1 MINYYIKRVI
11 SYNYLK
17 WDIMVEEVKT
27 SFYIRKDILQAAK
40 QRAFDEETSLKEIL
54 TRYIIEG
61 LKRDEEDHE
70 QKKLDVK

>member
-1 MINYYIKRVI
+1 
-11 SYNYLK
+11 
-17 WDIMVEEVKT
+17 MVDEVKT

-40 QRAFDEETSLKEIL
+40 QRALDEETSLKEIL

-70 QKKLDVK
+70 QTKLELKKWLIKIMFIKIELVGK

>member
-27 SFYIRKDILQAAK
+27 SFYIRKDILHAVKRKAL
-40 QRAFDEETSLKEIL
+40 DEETSLKEIL

>member
-1 MINYYIKRVI
+1 
-11 SYNYLK
+11 
-17 WDIMVEEVKT
+17 MVDEVKT

-40 QRAFDEETSLKEIL
+40 RRALDEETSLKEIL

-70 QKKLDVK
+70 QKKLEMK

>member
-40 QRAFDEETSLKEIL
+40 QRALDEETSLKEIL

>member
-1 MINYYIKRVI
+1 
-11 SYNYLK
+11 
-17 WDIMVEEVKT
+17 MVEEVKT

-40 QRAFDEETSLKEIL
+40 QRALDEETSLKEIL

-70 QKKLDVK
+70 QKKLEIK